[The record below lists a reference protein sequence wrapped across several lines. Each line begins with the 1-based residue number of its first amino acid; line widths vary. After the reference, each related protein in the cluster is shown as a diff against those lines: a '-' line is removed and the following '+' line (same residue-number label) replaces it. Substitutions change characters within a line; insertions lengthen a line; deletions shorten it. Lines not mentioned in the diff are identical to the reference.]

1 MENVLRLSRLSGV
14 RELIHGPIR
23 AIRNTV
29 RHEEIELERQF
40 FTVYHGKR
48 AVNQYLQICTLGT
61 KAVVLRL
68 VDT

>member
-14 RELIHGPIR
+14 RELIHVPIR
-23 AIRNTV
+23 AIHNTE
-29 RHEEIELERQF
+29 RHQEVQLERQF
-40 FTVYHGKR
+40 FTVYHGKKS
-48 AVNQYLQICTLGT
+48 VNQYLQICTLGT